1 MYWDFFFNLTH
12 NSFLPSLN
20 ICVCIWGFVFHKVFN
35 LKRIPACGARV
46 TLWMIYLR
54 EIRKYKFACSTSVEK
69 KVNMD
74 LFRVQVLIVSLHF
87 ARYVEISSIFS
98 VAIADW
104 RQQAD
109 L

>member
-1 MYWDFFFNLTH
+1 MYWDFFLILLIIPFHLLLT
-12 NSFLPSLN
+12 
-20 ICVCIWGFVFHKVFN
+20 FVSVHGVLFFIVFN

-69 KVNMD
+69 RVNMD

-87 ARYVEISSIFS
+87 ERYVEISSIFS
-98 VAIADW
+98 VAIAD
-104 RQQAD
+104 
-109 L
+109 